1 MGFLFFKEVY
11 QFLAIVVS
19 GIFELFYEPLIY
31 AVYGF
36 FEGID
41 IHIFFVCDGNVIFGL
56 PAAHDLFVAGTV
68 DVTLIFNGFLSA
80 FINNGLLLWCQCI
93 VQVLVNAEEQTVV
106 DCIPH
111 GTVWLYFLYAASIA
125 GRGFSWPST
134 VFCCRA
140 V

>member
-41 IHIFFVCDGNVIFGL
+41 ILIFFVCDGNVIFGL
-56 PAAHDLFVAGTV
+56 PAAHDLFVAVDGVDEWFVKELEKEGYDDAQELVDLFTEESTDTV
-68 DVTLIFNGFLSA
+68 ADYSDLDWPEATWNFACSTTETSTWADGGRKFGELS
-80 FINNGLLLWCQCI
+80 
-93 VQVLVNAEEQTVV
+93 
-106 DCIPH
+106 
-111 GTVWLYFLYAASIA
+111 
-125 GRGFSWPST
+125 R
-134 VFCCRA
+134 
-140 V
+140 